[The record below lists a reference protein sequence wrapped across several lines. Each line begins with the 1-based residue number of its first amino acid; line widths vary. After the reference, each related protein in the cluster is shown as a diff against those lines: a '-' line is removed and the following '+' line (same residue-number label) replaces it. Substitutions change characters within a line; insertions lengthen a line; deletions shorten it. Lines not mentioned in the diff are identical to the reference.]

1 MYDNPVSKS
10 SSLNSCYRFVFF
22 LSLFHGICKL
32 YLTTTLLIEALV
44 LVLIL
49 VLVQILVAVA
59 VTVTI
64 AVAIAVAVAVAVTV
78 VIIGSS
84 SRRRTSSSRRN
95 GSLVVVLD
103 DSGDT
108 YEGLWLDLAGLPFR
122 ASSADL
128 PQSFRELPV
137 PTHNFASNDN
147 ASQLLVVTVQP

>member
-1 MYDNPVSKS
+1 MLSF
-10 SSLNSCYRFVFF
+10 LFFF

-64 AVAIAVAVAVAVTV
+64 AVAIAVAVAVAVAVTV

-103 DSGDT
+103 DCGDT

-122 ASSADL
+122 ASSAAL

>member
-49 VLVQILVAVA
+49 VLVQTL
-59 VTVTI
+59 
-64 AVAIAVAVAVAVTV
+64 VAVAVTV

-103 DSGDT
+103 DCGDT
-108 YEGLWLDLAGLPFR
+108 YEGLWLDLAGFPFR

-137 PTHNFASNDN
+137 PTHNFCLQRQRFSTARGDGT
-147 ASQLLVVTVQP
+147 AIVVMLLAALGVGAGA